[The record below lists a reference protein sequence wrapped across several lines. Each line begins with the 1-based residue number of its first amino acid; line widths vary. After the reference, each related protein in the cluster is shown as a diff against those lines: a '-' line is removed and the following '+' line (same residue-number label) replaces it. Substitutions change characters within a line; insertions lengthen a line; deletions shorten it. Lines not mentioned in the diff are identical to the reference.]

1 MAICRISQH
10 LVGIPSDREQ
20 YIHRLGRT
28 GREGKEG
35 EGILL
40 LAPWEQYF
48 LHDLKDLPLEEC
60 PLPHL
65 DPDIN
70 NKIMES
76 MGKIDSSIKE
86 AAYHVWL
93 GYYHLMK
100 ETGRDKT
107 MLETCSE
114 QRNQISHLGLQLNAI
129 KNDLKQPLPALLFLV
144 CFPAEAKS
152 LVNHR
157 WWIPKGMY
165 LNGRAIEMTSILG
178 PFFHVSALLD
188 HTIFKSQPDVGQQCF
203 SEATTRRPA
212 NLLSAFSTIKNVMN
226 NLYDGLGEVL
236 LISLKNMDTR

>member
-10 LVGIPSDREQ
+10 LVGITSDREQ

-60 PLPHL
+60 PLSHL
-65 DPDIN
+65 DPYIN

-93 GYYHLMK
+93 GYNNLMK
-100 ETGRDKT
+100 ETSRDKT
-107 MLETCSE
+107 MLVELA
-114 QRNQISHLGLQLNAI
+114 NQFYESIGLERPPAI
-129 KNDLKQPLPALLFLV
+129 YRKTALKM
-144 CFPAEAKS
+144 
-152 LVNHR
+152 
-157 WWIPKGMY
+157 G
-165 LNGRAIEMTSILG
+165 
-178 PFFHVSALLD
+178 
-188 HTIFKSQPDVGQQCF
+188 
-203 SEATTRRPA
+203 
-212 NLLSAFSTIKNVMN
+212 
-226 NLYDGLGEVL
+226 
-236 LISLKNMDTR
+236 LKNISGIRIRNKMKGNINF